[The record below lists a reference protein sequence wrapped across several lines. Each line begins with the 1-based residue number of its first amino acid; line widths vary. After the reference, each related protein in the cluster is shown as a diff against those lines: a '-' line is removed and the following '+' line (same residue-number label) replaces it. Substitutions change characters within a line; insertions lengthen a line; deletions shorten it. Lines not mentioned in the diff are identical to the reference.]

1 MTCRSELTRE
11 PLNAAVTGKGVRE
24 ADCAPDNSR
33 HSPHPCGSQ
42 ARSYNELRLS
52 FAQASATGP
61 RDENQDALRVVTPPA
76 GLAASKGHLFAI
88 ADGVSHCADGGLAAR
103 LTLQA
108 LAADYYATPETWAVA
123 QALDRLLISQNRWL
137 QANGGGQP
145 LLTTLTALVLRG
157 RRFTLAHVGDCRL
170 YRWHAGQLECLTQD
184 HVWEQPGMQHVLKRA
199 LGLDQ
204 HLVVDYCDGELE
216 AGQCFLLVSDG
227 VWAAL
232 GDNAIQRLLEDA
244 QSLEACTD
252 ALVNAAHLA
261 GSQDNASALLLRVE
275 ELPPASLG
283 DALAQLDHW
292 PAPPALRDEQ
302 EFEGWQVEGRLAQSR
317 QSLIYRV
324 RDRQGRPWLLKTLP
338 PALSDAADAG
348 QSLLLEEWFL
358 RRVQGRYF
366 PELHSLP
373 QRQHLYYVMR
383 EYPGQPL
390 DEHLKL
396 NGPLNLPDWLD
407 IAQRLLRGLGQLHRR
422 NILHRDIK
430 PENLHWANDGELRL
444 LDFGLAYCPGLSRE
458 DPHDLPGTPSY
469 LAPEAFQGAAPD
481 ARQDLYAAGVTLYR
495 LLCGHYPYGEIE
507 AFQHPRFG
515 TPAPASRYRPD
526 VPAWLDDWLG
536 RLITAQPQQRF
547 ETAEQCLLT
556 LEQGE
561 RQAPARPRPLLER
574 EPLRVWR
581 GIALAS
587 LAVNLGLILWLMHR
601 G

>member
-1 MTCRSELTRE
+1 M
-11 PLNAAVTGKGVRE
+11 G
-24 ADCAPDNSR
+24 
-33 HSPHPCGSQ
+33 
-42 ARSYNELRLS
+42 LRLS
-52 FAQASATGP
+52 IGEASACGP
-61 RDENQDALRVVTPPA
+61 RTENQDALRVVTPAPA
-76 GLAASKGHLFAI
+76 LAASKGHLLAI
-88 ADGVSHCADGGLAAR
+88 ADGVSQCADGGLAAR
-103 LTLQA
+103 SSLQA
-108 LAADYYATPETWAVA
+108 LALDYYATPETWAIV
-123 QALDRLLISQNRWL
+123 QSLDRLLLAQNRWL

-157 RRFTLAHVGDCRL
+157 TRYTLAHVGDCRAYL
-170 YRWHAGQLECLTQD
+170 WRDGELLRQTSD
-184 HVWEQPGMQHVLKRA
+184 HVWEQPHMQHVLTRA

-204 HLVVDYCDGELE
+204 HLVVDYLE
-216 AGQCFLLVSDG
+216 GDLEPGSQWLLVSDG
-227 VWAAL
+227 VWATL
-232 GDNAIQRLLEDA
+232 GDSGIRSILRNAEEPQRSAE
-244 QSLEACTD
+244 
-252 ALVNAAHLA
+252 ALVRAAHLA
-261 GSQDNASALLLRVE
+261 GSQDNASALLLQVD

-283 DALAQLDHW
+283 DALAQLVHW
-292 PAPPALRDEQ
+292 PASPSLRDGQ
-302 EFEGWQVEGRLAQSR
+302 EFEGWQVEGKLAQSR

-324 RDRQGRPWLLKTLP
+324 RDRQNRPWLLKTLP
-338 PALSDAADAG
+338 PAPRDSPAAA

-383 EYPGQPL
+383 EYPGQTL
-390 DEHLKL
+390 DEHLKR
-396 NGPLNLPDWLD
+396 NGLLNLPDWLD
-407 IAQRLLRGLGQLHRR
+407 LAQRLLRGLGQLHRR

-430 PENLHWANDGELRL
+430 PENLHWADDGELRL
-444 LDFGLAYCPGLSRE
+444 LDFGLAYCPGLSQE

-469 LAPEAFQGAAPD
+469 LAPESFQGAPPD

-495 LLCGHYPYGEIE
+495 LLCGQYPYGEIE

-526 VPAWLDDWLG
+526 IPAWLDDWLTK
-536 RLITAQPQQRF
+536 LTAAQPQQRF
-547 ETAEQCLLT
+547 ETAEECLLA

-581 GIALAS
+581 GVALAS
-587 LAVNLGLILWLMHR
+587 LAINLGLLLWLLHQ

>member
-1 MTCRSELTRE
+1 MTLQ
-11 PLNAAVTGKGVRE
+11 VT
-24 ADCAPDNSR
+24 
-33 HSPHPCGSQ
+33 
-42 ARSYNELRLS
+42 

-145 LLTTLTALVLRG
+145 LLTTLTALILRG

-170 YRWHAGQLECLTQD
+170 YRWSAGQLDCLTQD

-204 HLVVDYCDGELE
+204 HLVVDYRDGELE

-227 VWAAL
+227 IWAAL
-232 GDNAIQRLLEDA
+232 GDSAIQRLLEDA
-244 QSLEACTD
+244 QSLQACAD
-252 ALVNAAHLA
+252 ALVSAAHLA
-261 GSQDNASALLLRVE
+261 GSQDNASALLLQVG

-292 PAPPALRDEQ
+292 PTPPALREEQ
-302 EFEGWQVEGRLAQSR
+302 EFEGWQVEGKLAQSR

-324 RDRQGRPWLLKTLP
+324 RDRQHRPWLLKTLP
-338 PALSDAADAG
+338 PALRDSPQAAQA
-348 QSLLLEEWFL
+348 LLLEEWFL

-373 QRQHLYYVMR
+373 LRQHLYYVMR
-383 EYPGQPL
+383 AYPGQTL

-407 IAQRLLRGLGQLHRR
+407 LAQRLLRGLGQLHRR

-430 PENLHWANDGELRL
+430 PENLHWADDGELRL
-444 LDFGLAYCPGLSRE
+444 LDFGLAYCPGLSQE
-458 DPHDLPGTPSY
+458 DPHDLPGTPSILVNGR
-469 LAPEAFQGAAPD
+469 LAPEPPAFLPPFDYLKRLVEEELAAQ
-481 ARQDLYAAGVTLYR
+481 AR
-495 LLCGHYPYGEIE
+495 
-507 AFQHPRFG
+507 
-515 TPAPASRYRPD
+515 S
-526 VPAWLDDWLG
+526 G
-536 RLITAQPQQRF
+536 R
-547 ETAEQCLLT
+547 
-556 LEQGE
+556 
-561 RQAPARPRPLLER
+561 
-574 EPLRVWR
+574 
-581 GIALAS
+581 
-587 LAVNLGLILWLMHR
+587 
-601 G
+601 